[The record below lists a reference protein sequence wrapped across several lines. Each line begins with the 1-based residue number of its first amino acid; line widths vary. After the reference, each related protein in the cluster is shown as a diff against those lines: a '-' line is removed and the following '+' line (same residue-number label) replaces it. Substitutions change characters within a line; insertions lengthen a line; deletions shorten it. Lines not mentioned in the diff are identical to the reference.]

1 MYIIENGKGYSINGD
16 KAYKII
22 FDLDGGMKVDEEDFI
37 EVENQKQISYEEMF
51 KKLNIQYMIE
61 QAKIKKSKKENE
73 SEELK
78 QLEAKN
84 EELSRI
90 IEELN
95 EKIKKL
101 ELENEELKQQPAT
114 EQVNEQVEENNKS
127 FQSNKNKNNKKK

>member
-1 MYIIENGKGYSINGD
+1 MLYFSRSD
-16 KAYKII
+16 ASLS
-22 FDLDGGMKVDEEDFI
+22 DLT
-37 EVENQKQISYEEMF
+37 
-51 KKLNIQYMIE
+51 
-61 QAKIKKSKKENE
+61 KIKKSKKENE

-95 EKIKKL
+95 EKIKTL